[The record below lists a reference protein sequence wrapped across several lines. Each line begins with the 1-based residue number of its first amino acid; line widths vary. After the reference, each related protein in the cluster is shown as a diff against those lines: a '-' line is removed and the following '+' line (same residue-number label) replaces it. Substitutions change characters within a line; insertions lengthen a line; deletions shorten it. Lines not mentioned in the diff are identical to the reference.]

1 MDELKNLM
9 IQTLEANGILGQL
22 RAQIRCSVF
31 KIIDNQDEMEDP
43 KLRGKSALHWE
54 NPAARAVL
62 ANQNGLLL
70 AELIREYLEFYKL
83 DYSKQ
88 IFMPE
93 TNLNT
98 KQPTSGDDLAE
109 KSGLDSKDVDR
120 KKPLLLQIL
129 EKFQAGGGG
138 TGFGGPNSKL
148 SSPDVHPGVQF
159 SEEKGSAQIQPLS
172 IGEGILQPSKTPPKD
187 DKIDKHVDKANSL
200 LDEFS
205 REDRSGF
212 KAEFGLGGGS
222 DKSLAKMNDS
232 DKQKSKKSNKKSD
245 KSDSNY
251 EEEFEDIE
259 EDLAGDRDD
268 IEESVGLDGLK
279 KIGESHGITV
289 SQSLGID
296 PSVDSLALEDYDHIE
311 PVERLPGQ

>member
-98 KQPTSGDDLAE
+98 KQATAGDDLAE
-109 KSGLDSKDVDR
+109 KSGLDSKDLDR

-138 TGFGGPNSKL
+138 TGYGGNSKL
-148 SSPDVHPGVQF
+148 SSPDGHPGVQF
-159 SEEKGSAQIQPLS
+159 SEEKGSHHIQPLS
-172 IGEGILQPSKTPPKD
+172 IGEGILQPSKTPPKGSE
-187 DKIDKHVDKANSL
+187 DKIEKNMDKANS
-200 LDEFS
+200 
-205 REDRSGF
+205 
-212 KAEFGLGGGS
+212 
-222 DKSLAKMNDS
+222 
-232 DKQKSKKSNKKSD
+232 
-245 KSDSNY
+245 
-251 EEEFEDIE
+251 
-259 EDLAGDRDD
+259 
-268 IEESVGLDGLK
+268 
-279 KIGESHGITV
+279 
-289 SQSLGID
+289 
-296 PSVDSLALEDYDHIE
+296 
-311 PVERLPGQ
+311 